1 MTVSPFSW
9 PGRRPGPLRQAPSET
24 CWLETV
30 GSQVMGRAGTPGWH
44 SPRKPLRPP
53 KHLHPHPIPSAPLLL
68 GPSLHTEGL
77 RTDVLSMSSGGRP
90 GLAPPQGRAVPCLSF
105 LSSLC
110 PRPARP
116 TAGG

>member
-1 MTVSPFSW
+1 
-9 PGRRPGPLRQAPSET
+9 
-24 CWLETV
+24 
-30 GSQVMGRAGTPGWH
+30 MGRAGTLGWH
-44 SPRKPLRPP
+44 SPRKPWRPP

-90 GLAPPQGRAVPCLSF
+90 GLAPPQGRARPWVGGSPLPVLPQLPLPQTS
-105 LSSLC
+105 
-110 PRPARP
+110 PARP